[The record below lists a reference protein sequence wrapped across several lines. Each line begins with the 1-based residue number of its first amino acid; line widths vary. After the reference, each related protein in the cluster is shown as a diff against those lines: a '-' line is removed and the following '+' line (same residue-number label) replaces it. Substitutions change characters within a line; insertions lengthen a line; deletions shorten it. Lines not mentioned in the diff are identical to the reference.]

1 MISAMIAALGQT
13 RTDALAFL
21 VSFVLTWVLIGAL
34 HSRLPHDQGRQYAV
48 NGQLSRGKARGAG
61 VVFVPCIVLVSMAF
75 MPFSAEYLIYMVLL
89 VASMLSGYL
98 DDASDK
104 PWNEY
109 KKGLIDLI
117 IAVVTGVTFLNFDT
131 PVIHFL
137 RWQFSLPGWLYLLLA
152 VVLIWASIN
161 VTNCTDGV
169 DGLSTTVAVITMG
182 TFGLAFAEQLGS
194 YNTAIVVFVA
204 SLLAYLW
211 NNTSPSL
218 LMMGDAGSRAMG
230 FFIAVLAMKSHH
242 PFAYLLA
249 GLVFILDGGLGIA
262 KISLKRFLKI
272 WILKEV
278 RTPLH
283 DHARK
288 NKGWSDA
295 QVVARFATLQVILS
309 VVLLLL
315 VG

>member
-1 MISAMIAALGQT
+1 MVSAMISTLGAT
-13 RTDALAFL
+13 RVNMLAFL
-21 VSFVLTWVLIGAL
+21 LSFVLTFLLTGTL
-34 HSRLPHDQGRQYAV
+34 RSRLPHDQGRQYAV

-61 VVFVPCIVLVSMAF
+61 VIFVPCIALVSMAF
-75 MPFSAEYLIYMVLL
+75 MPFSVEYLIYMVLL

-109 KKGLIDLI
+109 KKGLIDLV
-117 IAVVTGVTFLNFDT
+117 IAVVTGLTFLNFDT
-131 PVIHFL
+131 PVIQVL
-137 RWQFSLPGWLYLLLA
+137 GWQLALPGWLYLLLS

-169 DGLSTTVAVITMG
+169 DGLSTTVAIITMG
-182 TFGLAFAEQLGS
+182 TFSLAFGGELGD
-194 YNTAIVVFVA
+194 YNTAVLVFIA
-204 SLLAYLW
+204 ALLAYLW
-211 NNTSPSL
+211 SNTSPSL

-242 PFAYLLA
+242 PLAYLLA

-272 WILKEV
+272 WILKDV

-295 QVVARFATLQVILS
+295 QVVSRFATIQ
-309 VVLLLL
+309 LLLSAL
-315 VG
+315 LILLEG